1 MDKQAKI
8 RKVMREFKNGT
19 LKSSDGKK
27 VTSRKQAIAIAMSEA
42 EDYAEKADLISAIH
56 IGSVREAEE
65 ILKAAGTE
73 GDLFEK
79 AHKVGDIHPNG
90 KWVWTEYKPGK
101 FDWRTIKNAPKTE
114 EPKKEAPKKNAP
126 KKNAPKLTP
135 VQKQVMKRF
144 ENGEKLVQLETN
156 RMSGDV
162 FFWCSFDK
170 ESGLWYAKEK
180 ALYPQLRRLFWN
192 HVITDE
198 HFIKP
203 EQLDKEYNCDELHRS
218 GAIGF

>member
-1 MDKQAKI
+1 MKA
-8 RKVMREFKNGT
+8 M
-19 LKSSDGKK
+19 
-27 VTSRKQAIAIAMSEA
+27 VTR
-42 EDYAEKADLISAIH
+42 
-56 IGSVREAEE
+56 
-65 ILKAAGTE
+65 
-73 GDLFEK
+73 
-79 AHKVGDIHPNG
+79 KVGDIHPNG
-90 KWVWTEYKPGK
+90 KWMWTEYKPGK

-126 KKNAPKLTP
+126 KLTP
-135 VQKQVMKRF
+135 VQKQVMVRF
-144 ENGEKLVQLETN
+144 DRGEKLVCLETN
-156 RMSGDV
+156 RMSGAV
-162 FFWCSFDK
+162 LFWCSEDK